1 LVSLIVTDQV
11 EMEFKKN
18 RQAAILE
25 GMKELKTPQKI
36 NVPSVLR
43 QDKSSKA
50 IDTNLTKMKDRIGK
64 LRTRMGNVLENPSR
78 YDKVYQVAQRLFI
91 KRKEIDLY
99 RKSKMRYKIRE
110 LAEKRFMLG
119 YPPRKNNDNSIG
131 DAINWEWI
139 VYVAQQKNID
149 IWIISRDG
157 DYGVTQN
164 SRGFIND
171 WLRQEFR
178 ERVHKKRRVVLVPLL
193 SQALK
198 EFEIAVTAEEQEEE
212 EKIAE
217 GSREI
222 ALQVDSACHHQSVD
236 NIILG

>member
-1 LVSLIVTDQV
+1 MPKLLFVDTNIYLDFYRIRTDVKTQFLSHMEAIKDSLIVTDQV

-139 VYVAQQKNID
+139 VMWPNRRILT
-149 IWIISRDG
+149 
-157 DYGVTQN
+157 YGSFQGMVTTELLKTVGGSSMIGFGRSSEN
-164 SRGFIND
+164 GFTKRGGSFS
-171 WLRQEFR
+171 F
-178 ERVHKKRRVVLVPLL
+178 HCYRR
-193 SQALK
+193 
-198 EFEIAVTAEEQEEE
+198 
-212 EKIAE
+212 
-217 GSREI
+217 
-222 ALQVDSACHHQSVD
+222 H
-236 NIILG
+236 